1 MIQLNIYSS
10 DEIICFSKFAHF
22 HSFHCRIGIIE
33 KKLEDVMYE
42 TRGWEEKNKKLVDRV
57 SKLFMVVSVADP
69 AWRIEGLCP

>member
-1 MIQLNIYSS
+1 
-10 DEIICFSKFAHF
+10 
-22 HSFHCRIGIIE
+22 
-33 KKLEDVMYE
+33 MYE